1 MKLLLIATE
10 IPDAATVRQLVA
22 DAGDDVE
29 VYVVAPALED
39 SALRFWVSDVDDAIA
54 KARTAQKQTVD
65 DLRDAGVSARG
76 DVGEAEP
83 LQAVEDA
90 LAVFP
95 ADRVLLLAHE
105 DDERAYREDELDDIR
120 GRVSVPVEVQRIA
133 RASS

>member
-10 IPDAATVRQLVA
+10 IPDAATVREVA
-22 DAGDDVE
+22 ADDEAE

-39 SALRFWVSDVDDAIA
+39 SPLRFWVSDVDDAIA
-54 KARTAQKQTVD
+54 KARETQ
-65 DLRDAGVSARG
+65 DAALAKLQAEGVSARG

-83 LQAVEDA
+83 LQAAQDA

-105 DDERAYREDELDDIR
+105 DDDRAYREDELDAAR
-120 GRVSVPVEVQRIA
+120 TQLAVPVEVR
-133 RASS
+133 RVSRPAS

>member
-10 IPDAATVRQLVA
+10 TPDAATVREVA
-22 DAGDDVE
+22 ADEDAE

-39 SALRFWVSDVDDAIA
+39 SPLRFWVSDVDDAIA
-54 KARTAQKQTVD
+54 KARETEAAALAKLQ
-65 DLRDAGVSARG
+65 AEGVSARG

-83 LQAVEDA
+83 LQAAQDA

-105 DDERAYREDELDDIR
+105 DDERAYREDELDAAR
-120 GRVSVPVEVQRIA
+120 ERLGVPVEVRTVA
-133 RASS
+133 RRDA